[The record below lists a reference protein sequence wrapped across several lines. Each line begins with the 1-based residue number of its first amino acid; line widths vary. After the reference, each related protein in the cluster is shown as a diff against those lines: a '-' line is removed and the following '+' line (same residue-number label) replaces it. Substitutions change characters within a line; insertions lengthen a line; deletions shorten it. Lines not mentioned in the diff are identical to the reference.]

1 MSLGNKR
8 VRKRQRL
15 HAAHMQLEAMSET
28 LEGQTLIRIDL
39 KNMC

>member
-1 MSLGNKR
+1 MSLGSER

-15 HAAHMQLEAMSET
+15 HAAHMQLEAMNET
-28 LEGQTLIRIDL
+28 RGTYNEWIDL